1 MLMWCRLCQG
11 TVVYCYPCWG
21 QSHFS
26 THPFGND
33 KNEESRHLFLLG
45 MVLVVPTATHPLASR
60 ILYTSLSIQENLLH
74 PFLFEI
80 GYKTVPF
87 SLAFHTHPIMS
98 QAGGGGVWSQSLLL
112 SVLAGA
118 STCIGAAVPLIRP
131 KNAPLRK
138 AHLAAALSLA
148 GSVMVTVSFFSLL
161 PEALEGPTSG
171 ELFDLTTKA
180 FLERLASFL
189 VGGGLYWALSKCAFP
204 EPEEI
209 LGFEDGDKKHGE
221 VAMELVPLIEM
232 KQSPLKQSPSLKR
245 KSSLR
250 IRGQTSSVLSKDE
263 ENPSE
268 SDSNSASVLD
278 DPQIDDKK
286 SAATP
291 TASKAP
297 WWMVYSAGQDL
308 ASADARRAWRVT
320 LLLFISLAVHN
331 FPEGLYDAYCGCLVR
346 LYLKVVSHSSCS

>member
-1 MLMWCRLCQG
+1 
-11 TVVYCYPCWG
+11 
-21 QSHFS
+21 
-26 THPFGND
+26 
-33 KNEESRHLFLLG
+33 
-45 MVLVVPTATHPLASR
+45 MVLVPTATHPLASR
-60 ILYTSLSIQENLLH
+60 ILYTSLSIQGNLLH

-87 SLAFHTHPIMS
+87 SLTFHTHPIMS

-118 STCIGAAVPLIRP
+118 STCIGAAVPLVRP
-131 KNAPLRK
+131 KNAPLSK
-138 AHLAAALSLA
+138 AHLSAALSLA

-209 LGFEDGDKKHGE
+209 LGFEDGDKKNSE
-221 VAMELVPLIEM
+221 VAKEVVPLIEV
-232 KQSPLKQSPSLKR
+232 KQIPSLKR

-268 SDSNSASVLD
+268 SDSNSISVLLD

-297 WWMVYSAGQDL
+297 WWMAYSAGQDL

-331 FPEGLYDAYCGCLVR
+331 FPEGLYARILWMFGSAILE
-346 LYLKVVSHSSCS
+346 SSLTFFLFLFPERWQLHRCILNIWA